1 MRDWKNELE
10 TYEKSS
16 PDFCCFLWKI
26 TSIAIF
32 KDNYGFLFLR
42 KTIFTS
48 YIMKK
53 SEIHVSNTKF
63 CTPNVDIRGAINFI
77 VETQ

>member
-1 MRDWKNELE
+1 
-10 TYEKSS
+10 
-16 PDFCCFLWKI
+16 
-26 TSIAIF
+26 
-32 KDNYGFLFLR
+32 
-42 KTIFTS
+42 
-48 YIMKK
+48 MKK